1 MGAPGFIERLIALG
15 EAPAAR
21 RSAGWEGFNPAR
33 ARGANSTVVSP
44 RTVRGVPAYGQA
56 VRLAAEAVA
65 GLRMGVWKGDPPDRK
80 RVTASWQAR
89 LLRGALNGEQ
99 TRFEFWETVEES
111 LGYRANAYV
120 WKLAG
125 ADRVTELWALHPDQ
139 VSVLIEPRRV
149 VYRVML
155 GNGYVDPLGRGA
167 QTVTVDRS
175 TILHIRGHGGGGL
188 AMAPSPVQVYR
199 RALASALS
207 KEAHEEALYSRRA
220 TFQLGIAF
228 PEAIGPEQVREF
240 KEMWN
245 ESYSSVED
253 TGKVPVLGGGGRF
266 EKIGLT
272 QADAQFV
279 EAMNLSVEE
288 IARITNV
295 QASLLGVTHSN
306 RPLTPEHEED
316 RWHRYG
322 LGPRLERI
330 EAALEGDPDLF
341 GPGAGTYPMF
351 DLGAGVRGDLTTEET
366 LAHQQV
372 QDGRLLVDEWRA
384 SKGLPPL
391 PGGLGSVP
399 QIVPVGGAPNPV
411 STVPSGAPDDAD
423 DDDQED

>member
-15 EAPAAR
+15 EAPPAQ
-21 RSAGWEGFNPAR
+21 RSAAWDGFNPAR
-33 ARGANSTVVSP
+33 ARAASSTVVSP

-65 GLRMGVWKGDPPDRK
+65 GLRMGVWKGDPPERK
-80 RVTASWQAR
+80 RVSGSWQAR

-111 LGYRANAYV
+111 LGYRANAYI

-125 ADRVTELWALHPDQ
+125 SSRVTELWALHPDQ
-139 VSVLIEPRRV
+139 VSVLVEPRRV

-155 GNGYVDPLGRGA
+155 GNGYVDPLGTGG
-167 QTVTVDRS
+167 QMVTVDRS

-188 AMAPSPVQVYR
+188 AVAPSPVQVYR
-199 RALASALS
+199 RALAAALS
-207 KEAHEEALYSRRA
+207 KEAHEEALYGRRA
-220 TFQLGIAF
+220 TFPLGISF
-228 PEAIGPEQVREF
+228 PEGISPEQVREF
-240 KEMWN
+240 KEMWT
-245 ESYSSVED
+245 ESYGSVED
-253 TGKVPVLGGGGRF
+253 TGKVPVIGGGGRF

-330 EAALEGDPDLF
+330 ESAFEGDPDLF

-351 DLGAGVRGDLTTEET
+351 DLGVGVRGDLTTEET

-384 SKGLPPL
+384 GKGLPPL

-411 STVPSGAPDDAD
+411 STVPGGVPDDDAD
-423 DDDQED
+423 DDQED